1 MVSDQTLRVFSE
13 LFRIAEERLP
23 SYENWVYASAFDSP
37 GDGTQRNLFT
47 VVYPHRKG
55 EPDIAAEERRYG
67 TMLLS
72 RGSLRWE
79 EMKKILA
86 TLAKE
91 DRFCLPRLPEVR
103 MVVDMHP
110 STSPLRFSS
119 MNSWLLPDGPPY
131 LQFNLNVSAE
141 FKMNPTTQGPVY
153 SVEFPIYART
163 VEAIYDFAG
172 LRIPRHA
179 ETNGDFWVLL
189 PDFRAKIL
197 KVKLSS
203 SRIRVEYEYDSREG
217 PQLIGK
223 LCVVGSGQTEHND
236 FALSTKGLE
245 IDVPGFPERLVVA
258 IMSRSGEVIDDRNYF
273 SGSTWQ
279 DGIEFELSPAD
290 LEQVVLAGES
300 ETLEFKREIPK
311 RREDIAISVVA
322 MTNRR
327 GGRILI
333 GVDEETASI
342 VGYQADKPEEMVR
355 SILRENCDPPV
366 EPKIDVISATDKRVV
381 SITVSEGVDKPYGVK
396 NKGIYIRSGSTN
408 RIATRYELDQM
419 YQLGRS
425 ARAFQ

>member
-1 MVSDQTLRVFSE
+1 MASDQTLRVLSE
-13 LFRIAEERLP
+13 LFRIAEERLA
-23 SYENWVYASAFDSP
+23 SYGTWVYASAFDSV
-37 GDGTQRNLFT
+37 GDGTNRNLFT
-47 VVYPHRKG
+47 VLYPRRKG
-55 EPDIAAEERRYG
+55 EPDLASEGRRYG
-67 TMLLS
+67 TMQFS

-79 EMKKILA
+79 EVKKVLI
-86 TLAKE
+86 TLVKE
-91 DRFCLPRLPEVR
+91 DRFCLPGLPGTR
-103 MVVDMHP
+103 MAVDMHP

-119 MNSWLLPDGPPY
+119 VNSWLLPDGPPY

-141 FKMNPTTQGPVY
+141 FKMNPSTQGPVY

-172 LRIPRHA
+172 LRTPRHA

-189 PDFRAKIL
+189 PDFRAKIQ
-197 KVKLSS
+197 KVRLSS
-203 SRIRVEYEYDSREG
+203 SRIRVEYHYDAEKG

-223 LCVVGSGQTEHND
+223 LCVVGSGQTNHTD
-236 FALSTKGLE
+236 FDLSPKGME

-279 DGIEFELSPAD
+279 DGVEFELSPAD

-333 GVDEETASI
+333 GVDEETAII
-342 VGYQADKPEEMVR
+342 VGYQADKPEETVR
-355 SILRENCDPPV
+355 SILRDNCDPPV
-366 EPKIDVISATDKRVV
+366 EPRIDVIPVADKRVV

-396 NKGIYIRSGSTN
+396 NKGVYIRSGSTN

-419 YQLGRS
+419 YQSRRS
-425 ARAFQ
+425 PRAFQ